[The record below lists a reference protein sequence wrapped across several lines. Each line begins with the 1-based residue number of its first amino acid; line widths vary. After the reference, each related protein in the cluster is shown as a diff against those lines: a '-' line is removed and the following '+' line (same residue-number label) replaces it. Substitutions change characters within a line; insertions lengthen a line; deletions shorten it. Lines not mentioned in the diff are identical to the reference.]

1 MSPPTAVLSKNLQSI
16 TLTKIREIEKQRKK
30 YETRKSEILAE
41 ASAPGTEKPARVAR
55 LLSGV
60 EELYPNCFTDV
71 NVSNIK
77 RWLDQSQ
84 YDESIPRDMLRL
96 FEEQLQ
102 GKLEIQSR
110 KLSLADL
117 YSRLL
122 TEWMNPPTPTSN
134 DSPIPESSS
143 EDSFEL
149 VERQKQRLQEL
160 CDKFESV
167 VFEPLDTNETEMH
180 NFMNSLFAEPEAAKA
195 LEDLRQQIKNE
206 SSAMLTD
213 PTPFN
218 EESLTRCIKGLL
230 TEDLLS
236 DEKQSILQEF
246 LQNKVVLA
254 EIADVLNMRFAD
266 IKNWDWHAGDE
277 GIPVMPRQQL
287 NGKYRIWMDEDILQT
302 ILVQYIGIRLCVLLK
317 SALKDFINK
326 KPVWKWGQGMQMT
339 QDDIDRR
346 QYYLGSTGSSE
357 RRPFFAPTTSSRSV
371 DDERKSDYI
380 DSFFLSQLPSADT
393 SLYEAGGG
401 YDNDDDSD
409 DDQNHRHTVQRSSGN
424 FQFSR
429 FVQVAGSN
437 TEKKEGAKK
446 SGIKQ
451 QLLRKIASEVL
462 LYRCL
467 QGRVAVVQSDLQW
480 YATALPH
487 STIFAVMRF
496 VGFSEDWIRFFKR
509 YLEAPLNMDRSSED
523 RVPAGPRIRK
533 RGVPMAHASEKFTGE
548 LVLFIMDL
556 AVNKKAGMLL
566 YRLHDDLWLC
576 GEPERCVQAWD
587 VMGQFAK
594 IMGLEFNRN
603 KTGSVYLTSEAK
615 MKDPKITAALPK
627 GPVEIGFLTLDNET
641 GNWVINQRQVD
652 AHVKQLQ
659 KQLTACN
666 SVLSWVQTWNS
677 CIGRFFSHTF
687 GEPAYCFGR
696 QHLDIILKTYEC
708 MQRTLFNGRDGNGNN
723 VTEHLKRMMLARFG
737 VSDIPDAFLFLP
749 EQLGGLGLRNPFVPL
764 FLVREELKEQP
775 EERLAE
781 FLGVERDEYS
791 AQKKAFEEL
800 GEQGRRRRFHSI
812 YQKNNF
818 VSEAA
823 IAPDHLDT
831 FMSLEE
837 FTRFRESTS
846 ASLHR
851 IYTRLMSVPSKQD
864 ILVTQEVKHALDE
877 LEDQLESKVLDPE
890 KKWMVQLHA
899 RELFERYGGLSL
911 VDKCFLPVG
920 VLTMMRG
927 KKVAWQM
934 VL

>member
-1 MSPPTAVLSKNLQSI
+1 MLQ
-16 TLTKIREIEKQRKK
+16 
-30 YETRKSEILAE
+30 
-41 ASAPGTEKPARVAR
+41 
-55 LLSGV
+55 
-60 EELYPNCFTDV
+60 
-71 NVSNIK
+71 
-77 RWLDQSQ
+77 
-84 YDESIPRDMLRL
+84 L

-122 TEWMNPPTPTSN
+122 TEWMNPPTSISN

-143 EDSFEL
+143 EDSFEV

-195 LEDLRQQIKNE
+195 LEDLRQQIKNK

-246 LQNKVVLA
+246 LQNKLVLA
-254 EIADVLNMRFAD
+254 EIANVLNMRYAD

-302 ILVQYIGIRLCVLLK
+302 IFVQYIGIRLCVLLK

-326 KPVWKWGQGMQMT
+326 KPVWKWSQGMQIT
-339 QDDIDRR
+339 HDDIDRR
-346 QYYLGSTGSSE
+346 QYYLNSNASSE
-357 RRPFFAPTTSSRSV
+357 RRNLIANTTSSQSV
-371 DDERKSDYI
+371 DYERKSEYI
-380 DSFFLSQLPSADT
+380 DSFFLSQLPSTDT

-401 YDNDDDSD
+401 YDDDYDS
-409 DDQNHRHTVQRSSGN
+409 DDQNHRHTVQRSLGN

-429 FVQVAGSN
+429 FVGSN

-462 LYRCL
+462 LHHCL
-467 QGRVAVVQSDLQW
+467 QGGVAVVQSDLQW
-480 YATALPH
+480 YATGLPH

-496 VGFSEDWIRFFKR
+496 VGFSEDWVTFFKR

-587 VMGQFAK
+587 IMGQFAK

-615 MKDPKITAALPK
+615 MKDPKIAVALPK

-659 KQLTACN
+659 KQLAACN

-677 CIGRFFSHTF
+677 CIGRFFGHTF

-696 QHLDIILKTYEC
+696 QHLDIILKTYKC
-708 MQRTLFNGRDGNGNN
+708 TQRTLFNGNN
-723 VTEHLKRMMLARFG
+723 VTEHLKHMILARFG
-737 VSDIPDAFLFLP
+737 VSDIPDAFLVLP

-764 FLVREELKEQP
+764 FLVREQLKEQP

-781 FLGVERDEYS
+781 FLRAERDAYS

-818 VSEAA
+818 VSEAT
-823 IAPDHLDT
+823 ITPDQLGT
-831 FMSLEE
+831 FMSFEE

-851 IYTRLMSVPSKQD
+851 IYTRLISVPSKQD
-864 ILVTQEVKHALDE
+864 IRLTQEVRLALEE
-877 LEDQLESKVLDPE
+877 LENQFESKVLDPE

-927 KKVAWQM
+927 KKVVWRM